1 MPRSIDDEI
10 KEYELKII
18 KLKYDMMVE
27 EYERKTAELAE
38 CAKICKEIDRISSAP
53 RKKCPKC
60 RLHLIVEDDWID
72 ENAKYCIKCTRI

>member
-1 MPRSIDDEI
+1 MMHMEKFIDLKFYSYKMPRSIDDEI

-38 CAKICKEIDRISSAP
+38 CAKICKEIDRISSET
-53 RKKCPKC
+53 RKKCHK
-60 RLHLIVEDDWID
+60 
-72 ENAKYCIKCTRI
+72 